1 MELRKQQLNHGDQ
14 YFRPARMS
22 CCGLRNNGPTPLF
35 IQVTLFLK
43 RLEKAAGF
51 VVDLSMM
58 LLEWFSKAFKAV

>member
-1 MELRKQQLNHGDQ
+1 
-14 YFRPARMS
+14 MS
-22 CCGLRNNGPTPLF
+22 CCGLRDNGPKPLV

-51 VVDLSMM
+51 VVDLSVM